1 VIMSDTL
8 KKNHLGCY
16 GNKDIHIPIEK
27 LMPEGRYIAAS
38 SYSITRA
45 IPPENFLDMIETVH
59 TYGRY

>member
-1 VIMSDTL
+1 
-8 KKNHLGCY
+8 
-16 GNKDIHIPIEK
+16 
-27 LMPEGRYIAAS
+27 MPEGRYIAAS